1 MVLDTPST
9 FGAGSVHSIYKQP
22 TGARLS
28 WGARAVAYG
37 DAEVQAAGFT
47 GPVPESVQV
56 STAGTVSITFSGFD
70 GDLEVR
76 TEQGFEVYMGGAWR
90 SASIGGHSGRT
101 VVLQG
106 AWVGA
111 SHLRYLWADAARPA
125 FFASRSVRRA
135 LLTPQVNPESR
146 YRCCKST

>member
-1 MVLDTPST
+1 MRRCRPPVSD
-9 FGAGSVHSIYKQP
+9 
-22 TGARLS
+22 
-28 WGARAVAYG
+28 W
-37 DAEVQAAGFT
+37 
-47 GPVPESVQV
+47 PVPESVQV

-76 TEQGFEVYMGGAWR
+76 TEQEFGVYNMGGAWR

-111 SHLRYLWADAARPA
+111 SHLRYLWANAARPA

-135 LLTPQVNPESR
+135 LLPPQVNPESR
-146 YRCCKST
+146 YRYCKST